1 MKGKREKYI
10 DGMKGYACLFI
21 LLGHFMGIYKYAE
34 NADMIDSWFVRI
46 LTIGPLSF
54 FSAESYWLYLF
65 LVISGYLLMTFNT
78 PHNYKEFVIKCAK
91 RALRFVIPV
100 IGTAIFIYILQ
111 GVIGFYNFDV
121 QSIVQNKWLTNL
133 YENPLTL
140 KEVLEEPILVLVYG
154 KSRFNSPFWCIR
166 DMFISA
172 VLIYAISI
180 KEKTVERKSF
190 WIILFI
196 ILFCLLKRNVIIA
209 CLIGAFTGLLK
220 QNQYI
225 QKISGNIPY
234 FSIVF
239 LIVAF
244 IVNNSLLIDFS
255 FAMLLL
261 CIPKMKGGGGAT
273 FRFKKRAKFRQN
285 FVWNLCTSLAGD

>member
-1 MKGKREKYI
+1 M
-10 DGMKGYACLFI
+10 
-21 LLGHFMGIYKYAE
+21 
-34 NADMIDSWFVRI
+34 
-46 LTIGPLSF
+46 
-54 FSAESYWLYLF
+54 
-65 LVISGYLLMTFNT
+65 
-78 PHNYKEFVIKCAK
+78 
-91 RALRFVIPV
+91 
-100 IGTAIFIYILQ
+100 
-111 GVIGFYNFDV
+111 
-121 QSIVQNKWLTNL
+121 
-133 YENPLTL
+133 
-140 KEVLEEPILVLVYG
+140 EEPILVLVYG

-220 QNQYI
+220 RNQYI

-261 CIPKMKGGGGAT
+261 CIPKMKWGGKISFGIYALHWPVINSIGLKIVVEFTGKIRKDLIMIMALLVT
-273 FRFKKRAKFRQN
+273 IGVTLLLAKVFRETVERMTTKICRLIQ
-285 FVWNLCTSLAGD
+285 